1 MKMTKPLAR
10 AITGGLGSPS
20 KMPGY
25 SWGIPASTCQLGS
38 LLAKKP
44 GTVCSKC
51 YALRGFY
58 RLQST
63 QDRLQAALDLFDIA
77 AETAE
82 GLERWCQAMAWLIID
97 SGDDYFRWF
106 HSGDSQ
112 SAKMCRAIYR
122 VCDLTPRVKHWAP
135 SREKDHWKAAG
146 PPPRNLALRFS
157 GTMIDGPPPQ
167 WGPRLASTV
176 STGERLHGRRCPAHM
191 QANACGDCRACWD
204 KRITVIEYET
214 NNVH

>member
-1 MKMTKPLAR
+1 MRMTKPLAR

-20 KMPGY
+20 KMPGF
-25 SWGIPASTCQLGS
+25 SWGIPASACQLGS

-44 GTVCSKC
+44 GTVCSTC

-58 RLQST
+58 RLQTT
-63 QDRLQAALDLFDIA
+63 QDRLQAALDLFNIA
-77 AETAE
+77 AETEE

-112 SAKMCRAIYR
+112 SSKMCRAIYR
-122 VCDLTPRVKHWAP
+122 VCGLTPRVKHWAP
-135 SREKDHWKAAG
+135 SREKDHWKDAG

-167 WGPRLASTV
+167 WGPRLSSTV

-191 QANACGDCRACWD
+191 QGNACGDCRACWD
-204 KRITVIEYET
+204 QRITVIEYEV
-214 NNVH
+214 NNVN